1 MVNSVTHDIN
11 VYDIIESTIIYT
23 FKYHKESVVGIIYH
37 TKCDYIISLDKNGVF
52 NYWKPRDGSIPKQD
66 LKYKFQVATDLYLFK
81 KNQVVPLSLSMSK
94 GCKWMGVF
102 ANDWKVH
109 HTSGVSNSSTFWIFR
124 QANFN
129 NRLMNQKRCIKH

>member
-1 MVNSVTHDIN
+1 MV
-11 VYDIIESTIIYT
+11 
-23 FKYHKESVVGIIYH
+23 YH
-37 TKCDYIISLDKNGVF
+37 TKCDYIISLDKKGVF

-81 KNQVVPLSLSMSK
+81 KNQVVPLSLSISK

-109 HTSGVSNSSTFWIFR
+109 HTFLCQIVLCFGYNDR
-124 QANFN
+124 QTATVV
-129 NRLMNQKRCIKH
+129 